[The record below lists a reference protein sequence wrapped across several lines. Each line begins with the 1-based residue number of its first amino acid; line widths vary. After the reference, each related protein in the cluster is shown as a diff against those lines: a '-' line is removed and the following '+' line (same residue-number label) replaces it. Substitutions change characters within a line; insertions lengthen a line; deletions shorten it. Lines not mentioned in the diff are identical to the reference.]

1 MSRPINRR
9 DFLRLSALG
18 VGTAAFGPALAAC
31 GNGSASDDENT
42 IVYAVQA
49 FAHDA
54 IRPIID
60 EFTAETGIT
69 VRLEGGPASG
79 QDLLTQLVPAFN
91 SGSTPYDVVDV
102 DDPAGAALIAGG
114 WLEPLDDALPADLAA
129 DLTPGMTEAMN
140 TWNVKDGKTLRV
152 YHNWDVGYYWVRED
166 VLAAHDLVV
175 PTSWDELVSI
185 GTTIKRET
193 GMYAMAD
200 AASKPGLTFVYL
212 AYLTAQAGGDL
223 YRFDD
228 GTRQAFEFAKELIDR
243 ELAPRDML
251 TWTYDQ
257 LNAAYLQD
265 QLLSM
270 RQWPFFDGVAAGNS
284 DWYAPE
290 KVRIAPPPAG
300 SGGAKTWAGGWG
312 YAIPTASKKKE
323 QAKKFINF
331 MTSTEVAVRLAQA
344 TSFFVTART
353 SVMEAMADSPLIA
366 ALQEYADGNH
376 IAPRPYHPQAARA
389 ETVIDDVGQAY
400 LSGQLDLDAAL
411 AEGAERIAD
420 LS

>member
-1 MSRPINRR
+1 MSRHINRR
-9 DFLRLSALG
+9 NVLRMSALG
-18 VGTAAFGPALAAC
+18 AGAAALGPALTAC
-31 GNGSASDDENT
+31 GNGSSEDDGT

-49 FAHDA
+49 FTHDA

-60 EFTAETGIT
+60 EFTAQTGIA

-102 DDPAGAALIAGG
+102 DDPAGAALVAGG
-114 WLEPLDDALPADLAA
+114 WLEPLDDALPAELAA
-129 DLTPGMTEAMN
+129 DLTPGMTEATN

-166 VLAAHDLVV
+166 VLSGHDLAV
-175 PTSWDELVSI
+175 PASWDDLTSVGETV
-185 GTTIKRET
+185 KRET

-212 AYLTAQAGGDL
+212 AYLAAQAGGDL
-223 YRFDD
+223 YAFDD
-228 GTRQAFEFAKELIDR
+228 GTRRAFAFAKELIDR

-257 LNAAYLQD
+257 LNAAYMQD

-270 RQWPFFDGVAAGNS
+270 REWPFFDGVAAGNA

-290 KVRIAPPPAG
+290 KVRIVPPPAG
-300 SGGAKTWAGGWG
+300 PGGAKTWAGGWG
-312 YAIPTASKKKE
+312 YAIPTASAKKE
-323 QAKKFINF
+323 QAKKFVNF
-331 MTSTEVAVRLAQA
+331 MTSNEVAVRLAEA
-344 TSFFVTART
+344 SSFFVTARS
-353 SVMEAMADSPLIA
+353 SVMAAMAGSPLIN
-366 ALQEYADGNH
+366 ALREYADGGH

-389 ETVIDDVGQAY
+389 ETVVDDVGQAY
-400 LSGQLDLDAAL
+400 LSGQMDLDAAM
-411 AEGAERIAD
+411 AEGAQRIAD